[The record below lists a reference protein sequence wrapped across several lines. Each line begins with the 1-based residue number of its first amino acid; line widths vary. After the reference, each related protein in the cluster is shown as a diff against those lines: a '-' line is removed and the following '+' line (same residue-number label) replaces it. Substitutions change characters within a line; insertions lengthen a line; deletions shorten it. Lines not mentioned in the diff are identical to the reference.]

1 MIELFQSPEVWFAL
15 LTLTFL
21 EIVLGID
28 NILFITISAEKLQ
41 KAEQKKAI
49 QIGLLLAML
58 LRIILLLG
66 ISVLTASTA
75 AFLSFDI
82 AGFSGELSIQ
92 VILLFLGGIFL
103 LYKSTKEIHEKV
115 EFLDA
120 HKDATSKQAK
130 GQLSKVILE
139 ITLLNLVFSIDSILT
154 AMGMTNGISEN
165 PNHTLVIMI
174 IAVVVS
180 MIIML
185 AFAARIGRFVNERP
199 SMQILGLAFLLLI
212 GFMLIIESAH
222 LGHFSVFGKTIGEV
236 PKGYLY
242 FAIAFSVLVE
252 FLDLRRLKNTDLKKF

>member
-41 KAEQKKAI
+41 KAEQKK
-49 QIGLLLAML
+49 
-58 LRIILLLG
+58 
-66 ISVLTASTA
+66 
-75 AFLSFDI
+75 
-82 AGFSGELSIQ
+82 
-92 VILLFLGGIFL
+92 
-103 LYKSTKEIHEKV
+103 
-115 EFLDA
+115 
-120 HKDATSKQAK
+120 
-130 GQLSKVILE
+130 
-139 ITLLNLVFSIDSILT
+139 
-154 AMGMTNGISEN
+154 
-165 PNHTLVIMI
+165 
-174 IAVVVS
+174 
-180 MIIML
+180 
-185 AFAARIGRFVNERP
+185 ARIGRFVNERP

-252 FLDLRRLKNTDLKKF
+252 FLDLRRLKNTDLKKL